1 MADSFHSA
9 SWYRVADLRPR
20 LRTHALLHRHVY
32 RGRVWYVLQDAASG
46 KSHRFSPAA
55 YRIIGLMDGERTVD
69 ELWQAVSTEAGDEA
83 PTQDEVIRLLG
94 QLHAIDALICDAIPD
109 SEELFR
115 RFRKHNRM
123 KLKQRLW
130 SPLAVRLPLID
141 PERFLERTYPYVAPL
156 FSRWGAFICFFVIA
170 TAAVFAGINWVE
182 LTEDVVDRALTP
194 ANLLILWL
202 VYPVVKS
209 FHELGHGYAV
219 KHAGGEVH
227 EIGVMFLVFIPV
239 PYVDATAAWG
249 VRDKGRRMLIGAAG
263 ILVEL
268 LIGSLALA
276 VWLNIED
283 GVIHAI
289 AYNVMLIC
297 GVSTLLFNGNPLL
310 KFDGYYVLSDA
321 LEIPNLGNRSTQ
333 YLSYLVQRYLFRI
346 ESASTPANTRG
357 ERVWC
362 FVYGIAA
369 FVYRLFIMFV
379 IILYVGG
386 KFFAIGVLLALWAV
400 TTQILVPISKG
411 VLFLFNDP
419 RLHRQRGRSIG
430 IAAAVFTAVVA
441 TMTLVPA
448 PFWTLA
454 DGVVWPS
461 ERSYIRAGADGFVD
475 EMLVSS
481 GNFVRAGQ
489 PLLQMRDPFLEMRL
503 RVLEASVRELNSQLT
518 LARATDRVQVALIR
532 EELASESAELARA
545 KERVEALLV
554 HSSRSGRVIIPDETD
569 AVGRFIRKG
578 ERLAY
583 VIEPE
588 DLLTVRVVVTDD
600 EVALIAE
607 STQSVLI
614 RSSTWGSLVWDGHI
628 RRQVPGGTTRLP
640 STALGTAGGGKILV
654 DPGSNDSLTTMKRVF
669 EVDVALPLSAQ
680 PEFVGQRMYVRFD
693 HGSLPVAKQLYRSL
707 RRLFLARFSV

>member
-1 MADSFHSA
+1 M
-9 SWYRVADLRPR
+9 
-20 LRTHALLHRHVY
+20 
-32 RGRVWYVLQDAASG
+32 LQDAASG

-55 YRIIGLMDGERTVD
+55 YRFIGLMDGERSVD
-69 ELWQAVSTEAGDEA
+69 ELWQSVSTDAGDEA

-94 QLHAIDALICDAIPD
+94 QLHAVDALICDAIPD

-115 RFRKHNRM
+115 RFSKHDRM
-123 KLKQRLW
+123 KFKQRLW

-141 PERFLERTYPYVAPL
+141 PERFLERTYPLIAPL
-156 FSRWGAFICFFVIA
+156 FSRWGAFIFFSVIA
-170 TAAVFAGINWVE
+170 VGAVFAGIHWVD

-194 ANLLILWL
+194 TNLLILWL
-202 VYPVVKS
+202 VYPVVKA

-227 EIGVMFLVFIPV
+227 EIGVMLLVFIPV

-276 VWLNIED
+276 VWLHIED
-283 GVIHAI
+283 GMIHGI

-321 LEIPNLGNRSTQ
+321 LEIPNLGTRSTQ
-333 YLSYLVQRYLFRI
+333 YLSYLVQRYLFRL
-346 ESASTPANTRG
+346 ESASSPANTPG

-362 FVYGIAA
+362 FIYGIAA
-369 FVYRLFIMFV
+369 FIYRLLIMFI

-400 TTQILVPISKG
+400 TTQILVPISKS
-411 VLFLFNDP
+411 VLFLFNDS
-419 RLHRQRGRSIG
+419 RLHRHRGRSIG
-430 IAAAVFTAVVA
+430 LAAAVLTGIVV
-441 TMTLVPA
+441 TTTLLPA

-461 ERSYIRAGADGFVD
+461 ERSYIRAGADGFVAKL
-475 EMLVSS
+475 LVSS
-481 GNFVRAGQ
+481 GDFVEPDQ
-489 PLLQMRDPFLEMRL
+489 PLLRMRDPFLEMRL
-503 RVLEASVRELNSQLT
+503 KVLEGSVRELNSQLT

-569 AVGRFIRKG
+569 AVGQFIRKG

-588 DLLTVRVVVTDD
+588 DLLTVRVVVSDD

-607 STQSVLI
+607 STRSVLV
-614 RSSTWGSLVWDGHI
+614 RSSSWDPSVWEGQI

-640 STALGTAGGGKILV
+640 STALGTTGGGTILV
-654 DPGSNDSLTTMKRVF
+654 DPRSNDGLTTLERVF
-669 EVDVALPLSAQ
+669 EVDVALPLAAQ
-680 PEFVGQRMYVRFD
+680 PEFIGQRMYVRFD
-693 HGSLPVAKQLYRSL
+693 HGSLPVAQQLYRAL

>member
-1 MADSFHSA
+1 M
-9 SWYRVADLRPR
+9 
-20 LRTHALLHRHVY
+20 
-32 RGRVWYVLQDAASG
+32 LQDAASG

-55 YRIIGLMDGERTVD
+55 YRFIGLMDGERSVD
-69 ELWQAVSTEAGDEA
+69 ELWQAVSTDAGDEA

-94 QLHAIDALICDAIPD
+94 QLHAVDALICDAIPD

-115 RFRKHNRM
+115 RFSKHDRM
-123 KLKQRLW
+123 KFKQRLW

-141 PERFLERTYPYVAPL
+141 PERFLERTYPLIAPL
-156 FSRWGAFICFFVIA
+156 FSRWGAFIFFSVI
-170 TAAVFAGINWVE
+170 TVGAVFAGIHWVD

-194 ANLLILWL
+194 TNLLILWL
-202 VYPVVKS
+202 VYPVVKA

-227 EIGVMFLVFIPV
+227 EIGVMLLVFIPV

-283 GVIHAI
+283 GMIHGI

-321 LEIPNLGNRSTQ
+321 LEIPNLGTRSTQ
-333 YLSYLVQRYLFRI
+333 YLSYLVQRYLFRL
-346 ESASTPANTRG
+346 ESASSPANTPG

-362 FVYGIAA
+362 FIYGIAA
-369 FVYRLFIMFV
+369 FIYRLLIMFI

-400 TTQILVPISKG
+400 TTQILVPISKS
-411 VLFLFNDP
+411 VLFLFNDS
-419 RLHRQRGRSIG
+419 RLHRHRGRSIG
-430 IAAAVFTAVVA
+430 LAAAVLTGIVV
-441 TMTLVPA
+441 TTTLLPA

-461 ERSYIRAGADGFVD
+461 ERSYIRAGADGFVA
-475 EMLVSS
+475 ELLVSS
-481 GNFVRAGQ
+481 GDFVEPDQ
-489 PLLQMRDPFLEMRL
+489 PLLRMRDPFLEMRL
-503 RVLEASVRELNSQLT
+503 KVLEASVRELNSQLT

-569 AVGRFIRKG
+569 AVGQFIRKG

-583 VIEPE
+583 VIEPD
-588 DLLTVRVVVTDD
+588 DLLTVRVVVSDD

-607 STQSVLI
+607 STRSVLV
-614 RSSTWGSLVWDGHI
+614 RSSSWDPSVWEGQI

-640 STALGTAGGGKILV
+640 STALGTAGGGTILV
-654 DPGSNDSLTTMKRVF
+654 DPRSNDGLTTLERVF
-669 EVDVALPLSAQ
+669 EVDVALPLAAQ
-680 PEFVGQRMYVRFD
+680 PEFIGQRMYVRFD
-693 HGSLPVAKQLYRSL
+693 HGSLPIAQQLYRAL